1 MLREHL
7 VIAGQRVS
15 CQRHYY
21 ALIID
26 PLPALPYHWYMANR
40 KTGTQKTRN
49 SGKKPQGGTKR
60 VPVSMAFW
68 ILFFIVLITIFFIL
82 LPMVKK
88 GITIPQKQIV
98 TEQSEPEE
106 TPVAEPS
113 AQEPRSQPK
122 APEKPSEKPPAAT
135 AKETPQEKPPASPP
149 ATQPGQT
156 SPQPSTQPAER
167 KPAET
172 RDRSIYFM
180 QESRDGADLA
190 LVKVNR
196 KLAVSDSPLLDC
208 LNALLDGPTA
218 EERNRGL
225 INFIP
230 QNSRIIS
237 AQVIN
242 NTVFINFNEE
252 FRYNPFGREG
262 GAAQLKQIVWTATEF
277 SNVHN
282 VQIQIEGKTVDFL
295 IEGIAIRNP
304 IGR

>member
-1 MLREHL
+1 
-7 VIAGQRVS
+7 
-15 CQRHYY
+15 
-21 ALIID
+21 
-26 PLPALPYHWYMANR
+26 
-40 KTGTQKTRN
+40 
-49 SGKKPQGGTKR
+49 
-60 VPVSMAFW
+60 MAFW

-88 GITIPQKQIV
+88 GINLPQKQIV
-98 TEQSEPEE
+98 TEQPETEEPEV
-106 TPVAEPS
+106 PEPP

-122 APEKPSEKPPAAT
+122 APEKPPAVT
-135 AKETPQEKPPASPP
+135 AKETPPEKPAPEKPPASPP
-149 ATQPGQT
+149 AAQPGQT
-156 SPQPSTQPAER
+156 APQPSTPPPER
-167 KPAET
+167 KPVET

-180 QESRDGADLA
+180 QESSGGADLA
-190 LVKVNR
+190 LAKVTR

-208 LNALLDGPTA
+208 LNALLAGPTA

-242 NTVFINFNEE
+242 NTVFLNFNEE
-252 FRYNPFGREG
+252 FRYNTFGREG
-262 GAAQLKQIVWTATEF
+262 GDAQLKQIVWTATEF
-277 SNVHN
+277 PNVNN

-295 IEGIAIRNP
+295 IEGIMIRNP